1 MRGKLSNVRAFAAFQ
16 KDLEGYGTGD
26 LGRVVAAMNA
36 KALVA
41 GRVLLRRAKTESDM
55 MLEGSAE
62 RMWLAA
68 ENECLR
74 SEIVT
79 LQNLDDLRK
88 KQNEDLEEKVKRQD
102 VVIDEAQKEL
112 DLRERTIEGLRQE
125 IVKAVD
131 HAKNAQSL
139 AAKLSADC
147 AKKDK
152 LIERLQEEAEENA
165 QILTDASGEINE
177 KSDAIYEAYKNALAT
192 FGSEPEPLVRSE
204 GLGVSGLLDWML

>member
-16 KDLEGYGTGD
+16 KELEGYRTGD

-41 GRVLLRRAKTESDM
+41 GRVLLRRVKTESDM

-62 RMWLAA
+62 RMRLAA
-68 ENECLR
+68 ENERLR

-112 DLRERTIEGLRQE
+112 DLRER
-125 IVKAVD
+125 
-131 HAKNAQSL
+131 
-139 AAKLSADC
+139 
-147 AKKDK
+147 
-152 LIERLQEEAEENA
+152 
-165 QILTDASGEINE
+165 
-177 KSDAIYEAYKNALAT
+177 
-192 FGSEPEPLVRSE
+192 EPSKV
-204 GLGVSGLLDWML
+204 